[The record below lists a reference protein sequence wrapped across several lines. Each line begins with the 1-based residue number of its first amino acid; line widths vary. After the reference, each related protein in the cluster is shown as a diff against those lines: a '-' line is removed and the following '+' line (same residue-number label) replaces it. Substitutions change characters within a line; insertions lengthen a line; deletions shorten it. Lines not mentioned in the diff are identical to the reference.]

1 MKLSC
6 FPLVLRLERPFR
18 ISREEKRACRNLFV
32 RVEWERLV
40 GMGEAAPSRFY
51 GEDAEAVSEALRRAG
66 PLIEG
71 ASPFTGETVE
81 RRLAEELPWARSAR
95 AALDVALWDLLG
107 KVLGVPIYKL
117 LGLEG
122 AVPPPTSFTVGIS
135 SPDEVREVA
144 RKAGRRFRVLKVKV
158 GAGGEEEVLSAVREV
173 WDGPVRVDA
182 NGAWSP
188 EEAISK
194 IKTLE
199 KFDIELVEQ
208 PVPPGDPDTLA
219 AVRDHASVPV
229 FADESAVVPEDLH
242 RLAGKVDG
250 VVVKLAKMGGIRPVL
265 RAVAT
270 ARACGLKVMLG
281 CMVETSLGIS
291 AAVHISPLADYV
303 DLDGHFLL
311 AHDPY
316 EGPVLKDGRLL
327 PPEGPGL
334 GVRRRGYDGGVPN
347 KGARG

>member
-135 SPDEVREVA
+135 SPD
-144 RKAGRRFRVLKVKV
+144 KV
-158 GAGGEEEVLSAVREV
+158 
-173 WDGPVRVDA
+173 P
-182 NGAWSP
+182 
-188 EEAISK
+188 
-194 IKTLE
+194 
-199 KFDIELVEQ
+199 
-208 PVPPGDPDTLA
+208 
-219 AVRDHASVPV
+219 
-229 FADESAVVPEDLH
+229 
-242 RLAGKVDG
+242 
-250 VVVKLAKMGGIRPVL
+250 RPQ
-265 RAVAT
+265 
-270 ARACGLKVMLG
+270 G
-281 CMVETSLGIS
+281 
-291 AAVHISPLADYV
+291 
-303 DLDGHFLL
+303 
-311 AHDPY
+311 
-316 EGPVLKDGRLL
+316 
-327 PPEGPGL
+327 
-334 GVRRRGYDGGVPN
+334 
-347 KGARG
+347 

>member
-1 MKLSC
+1 M
-6 FPLVLRLERPFR
+6 
-18 ISREEKRACRNLFV
+18 
-32 RVEWERLV
+32 
-40 GMGEAAPSRFY
+40 
-51 GEDAEAVSEALRRAG
+51 
-66 PLIEG
+66 
-71 ASPFTGETVE
+71 
-81 RRLAEELPWARSAR
+81 
-95 AALDVALWDLLG
+95 
-107 KVLGVPIYKL
+107 
-117 LGLEG
+117 
-122 AVPPPTSFTVGIS
+122 
-135 SPDEVREVA
+135 
-144 RKAGRRFRVLKVKV
+144 
-158 GAGGEEEVLSAVREV
+158 REV